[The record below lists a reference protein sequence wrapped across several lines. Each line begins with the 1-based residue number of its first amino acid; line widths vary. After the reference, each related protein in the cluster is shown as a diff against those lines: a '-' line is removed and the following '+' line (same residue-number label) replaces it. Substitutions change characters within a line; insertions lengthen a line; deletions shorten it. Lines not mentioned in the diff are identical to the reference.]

1 MTQTARPPTPWLVDL
16 PPNDI
21 IHYGR
26 ASFMRACRGHEQMGA
41 VLSHFVYEA
50 SWKAKNE
57 GIDVEAEDCTSIT
70 IEVIQ
75 TDVLKRVSISHKSLI
90 TYLHTFVEWGF
101 ITGDNYRHMYDV
113 HFKKIREAIASPPEP
128 FPSKPRGNH
137 AYRGDDRIVK
147 LQSRLEKLQAEMV
160 KIQNRIETI
169 QSETVTFQSKDVTIQ
184 SSGMNEATSEQGL
197 EGNFETP
204 RIYRITKDIIE
215 DSLVASASA
224 ESDGGAAFLSS
235 LSQFEDTLKEVQNG
249 QTPLDVS
256 CSPEGYNQEELVKS
270 ADTDPKPAVTSAIH
284 DTTPLQEIPT
294 PSAYENH
301 IQVRRQVGHDGITSA
316 TFEDLKQS
324 DTLFPES
331 QPPLGNKTHKKDN
344 RKISVLSVPKVPPRV
359 IREAID
365 AIRGYALDQE
375 GPIKHQGVI
384 LKEWCQK
391 HTLEDF
397 QHVIEHLT
405 KGRCSNEKHQW
416 WREKNHMK
424 TFFNAA
430 KLAELTPDILSELG
444 HIPKPEAPPEVA
456 PVEEP
461 KIVEWTPV
469 RQIYPP
475 KGVTVTYG

>member
-1 MTQTARPPTPWLVDL
+1 MTQTARPQTPWLV
-16 PPNDI
+16 PPGDMTSF
-21 IHYGR
+21 GR
-26 ASFMRACRGHEQMGA
+26 SSFTLACRGHEKMGE
-41 VLSHFVYEA
+41 VLSYFVYEA
-50 SWKAKNE
+50 SWQAKNE
-57 GIDVEAEDCTSIT
+57 GIDSQSEDCTFIT
-70 IEVIQ
+70 IEREQKHMLGRIKTCQ
-75 TDVLKRVSISHKSLI
+75 KSLI
-90 TYLHTFVEWGF
+90 AYINQLEAWGF
-101 ITGDNYRHMYDV
+101 LVADGYRHTYQV
-113 HFKKIREAIASPPEP
+113 HFRKITEAIHNPPETMKK
-128 FPSKPRGNH
+128 KPRGKY
-137 AYRGDDRIVK
+137 APAPSPEIQSETRLSQLQSQRAK
-147 LQSRLEKLQAEMV
+147 LQSRLVKLQSEMV
-160 KIQNRIETI
+160 KIQSRMVNL
-169 QSETVTFQSKDVTIQ
+169 QNQMVKIQ
-184 SSGMNEATSEQGL
+184 SSQNAESTPEQDL
-197 EGNFETP
+197 EGEIELS
-204 RIYRITKDIIE
+204 RILRSTMNLLE

-224 ESDGGAAFLSS
+224 ESDGGVSFLSQLRS
-235 LSQFEDTLKEVQNG
+235 FEDTLKEVQNG

-256 CSPEGYNQEELVKS
+256 CSPEGYSQEEPVKE
-270 ADTDPKPAVTSAIH
+270 ADTVPTPAVTSAVH
-284 DTTPLQEIPT
+284 DTTPETLQEIPT
-294 PSAYENH
+294 PEQP
-301 IQVRRQVGHDGITSA
+301 I
-316 TFEDLKQS
+316 K
-324 DTLFPES
+324 TLFPAA
-331 QPPLGNKTHKKDN
+331 QPPHNSKTHKKDN

-456 PVEEP
+456 PSVEEP
-461 KIVEWTPV
+461 KIVGWTPV